1 MADNAEGSPAPIRLR
16 ADGLAPSSP
25 RSRMLSIISVEAPR
39 LSWVVPL
46 VRNGQQQS
54 GYQVAASSHE
64 RPETDPDLWDS
75 GMVDSPENTGIAW
88 NGDAIAPHA
97 RVWWSVRT
105 RDEKGA
111 VSEWAPAVPIDSAA
125 YSLAD
130 WDAEWISVPPTER
143 ARTDVHLGT
152 STPNSPSPIA
162 SARLSIAGWG
172 PARVSVNDTVIN
184 ADELDPTD
192 SALVRATARTYDV
205 TDLVAA
211 ATGPFELSIVASLG
225 HYRLVLNRPRVL
237 AELRVRLS
245 NGDERVV
252 GTSGAWTSSA
262 SGLVTDEPFYLEEHD
277 PSAPSPT
284 AAQTPVS
291 VVAQDVTP
299 PPPAIVVPN
308 VGPPVRVVRTITGTP
323 IGDPAAGIRV
333 FDLGE
338 NVAARVSLHLDGVS
352 PGQRITSIQGEKLTA
367 DGRVDTSNIRLP
379 DDRERE
385 RQVFAVVCDREQFVA
400 SPWFAV
406 HGFRYVEVAGLDDRP
421 SMTPAVTATVTVSA
435 RVLHSDVEQTGTV
448 TTDVVELNRLVDYAV
463 RTQLN
468 NTHGLP
474 EDCPTREQGGWTG
487 DAAVSAEAALSHL
500 DMAGVYRNWLADVAL
515 DADADGGIPGIS
527 PQLHGA
533 LGRQPADPVWGAAVT
548 EIPWQLWQ
556 NTGETWP
563 IEPLLPTMRRWAD
576 WQLSTLV
583 DGVVRNADISFGADW
598 LALEQTPPVVLQTG
612 AVVVSLRALAD
623 VEQAVGNT
631 DAAATRRSQAD
642 AVVTAARGQL
652 RDPVEGTWGN
662 DSQGSSAVALVA
674 GLAEEHDVEGLRN
687 RLGAAVRERGD
698 RLSSGFS
705 ATKAVVRALADAD
718 GGSSLLAAVRQREQ
732 PGIGAMLVDGPG
744 TFWETWWIDDDNVG
758 VASLDHIGLAAPFAA
773 WVWRDVAGL
782 RILEP
787 GFRRFALDPRLLSQ
801 VPGAEFSR
809 ETVRG
814 TIVASWQLADGAYH
828 AKLTVPVGSIAEM
841 TCPGSNAA
849 VVDGVHAETR
859 TDESGRRFVTVE
871 SGRHELVVEYT
882 APAAAPAPT
891 RPPAKRADVGEIWLS
906 DGNTSRW
913 VAVSEQLTVTV
924 AETDVVCTPV
934 FHEPIP
940 APTLEISMP
949 DFEPDATQWLV
960 LERDT
965 AHDGVLDLTP
975 ASFAFASFD
984 TDNAEIVGR
993 AVRIVMRLTSTN
1005 GEYREAVAR
1014 PLPIAWNRV
1023 AVELGDWAGRSSV
1036 AEVRVGI
1043 RWTDEFDTALGP
1055 PLPLAPPPRPFSFR
1069 LGRVGWTSAPR
1080 TW

>member
-1 MADNAEGSPAPIRLR
+1 MRQVADNAEVSPTPIRLR
-16 ADGLAPSSP
+16 ADGLAASSP
-25 RSRMLSIISVEAPR
+25 RSRMLSIISVERPR

-46 VRNGQQQS
+46 VRNGQEQR
-54 GYQVAASSHE
+54 GYQVAAASHE
-64 RPETDPDLWDS
+64 HPGDDADLWDS
-75 GMVDSPENTGIAW
+75 GMVDSRENTAIAW
-88 NGDAIAPHA
+88 DGPAIAPHA
-97 RVWWSVRT
+97 RVWWTVRT
-105 RDEKGA
+105 RDEKGS
-111 VSEWAPAVPIDSAA
+111 VSAWAAAVPIDSAA
-125 YSLAD
+125 YGLEH
-130 WDAEWISVPPTER
+130 WDAQWIGIPPAER
-143 ARTDVHLGT
+143 ARIEVAADFG
-152 STPNSPSPIA
+152 SPVA

-172 PARVSVNDTVIN
+172 PARIAVDGTVVN

-192 SALVRATARTYDV
+192 SALARATARTYDV

-211 ATGPFELSIVASLG
+211 ATTPFELSIVASLG
-225 HYRLVLNRPRVL
+225 HYRLVLDRPRVL

-245 NGDERVV
+245 NGDERVI
-252 GTSGAWTSSA
+252 GTSGEWTSSA

-277 PSAPSPT
+277 PASLRPNAT
-284 AAQTPVS
+284 QTPVT
-291 VVAQDVTP
+291 VVAADASPSTP
-299 PPPAIVVPN
+299 SIVVPN
-308 VGPPVRVVRTITGTP
+308 VGPPVRVVRTVVGTL
-323 IGDPAAGIRV
+323 IGEPAAGIRV

-338 NVAARVSLHLDGVS
+338 NVAARVQLELDGVR

-379 DDRERE
+379 DDSERE
-385 RQVFAVVCDREQFVA
+385 RQVFAVVCDHERLVA

-406 HGFRYVEVAGLDDRP
+406 HGFRYVEVAGLDVR
-421 SMTPAVTATVTVSA
+421 SSVTVSA
-435 RVLHSDVEQTGTV
+435 RVLHSDVEQTGTA
-448 TTDVVELNRLVDYAV
+448 TTDVAELNRLIDYAV

-487 DAAVSAEAALSHL
+487 DASVSAEAALAHL
-500 DMAGVYRNWLADVAL
+500 DMTGVYRNWLADVAL
-515 DADADGGIPGIS
+515 DADEHGGIPGIS
-527 PQLHGA
+527 PQLQGP
-533 LGRQPADPVWGAAVT
+533 LGRQPADPVWGSAVT
-548 EIPWQLWQ
+548 EIPWQLWR

-809 ETVRG
+809 ETARG

-924 AETDVVCTPV
+924 AETDIVCTPV
-934 FHEPIP
+934 FHEPIA
-940 APTLEISMP
+940 APTLEISIP
-949 DFEPDATQWLV
+949 DFEPDATEWLV

-965 AHDGVLDLTP
+965 AHDGVLDLSA
-975 ASFAFASFD
+975 ASFAFATFD

>member
-1 MADNAEGSPAPIRLR
+1 MIQVADNAEVSPTPIRLR
-16 ADGLAPSSP
+16 ADGLAPSGS
-25 RSRMLSIISVEAPR
+25 RSRMLSIISVERPR

-46 VRNGQQQS
+46 VRNGQEQR
-54 GYQVAASSHE
+54 GYQVAAASHE
-64 RPETDPDLWDS
+64 HPGDDADLWDS
-75 GMVDSPENTGIAW
+75 GMVDSRENTAIAW
-88 NGDAIAPHA
+88 DGPAIAPHT
-97 RVWWSVRT
+97 RVWWTVRT
-105 RDEKGA
+105 RDEKGN
-111 VSEWAPAVPIDSAA
+111 VSAWAAAVPIDSAA
-125 YSLAD
+125 YGLEH
-130 WDAEWISVPPTER
+130 WDAQWIGIPPAER
-143 ARTDVHLGT
+143 ARIEVAADFD
-152 STPNSPSPIA
+152 SPVA

-172 PARVSVNDTVIN
+172 PARIAVDGTVVN

-192 SALVRATARTYDV
+192 SALARATARTYDV

-211 ATGPFELSIVASLG
+211 ATTPFELSIVASLG
-225 HYRLVLNRPRVL
+225 HYRLVLDRPRVL

-245 NGDERVV
+245 NGDERVI
-252 GTSGAWTSSA
+252 GTSGEWTSSA

-277 PSAPSPT
+277 PASLRPNAT
-284 AAQTPVS
+284 QTPVT
-291 VVAQDVTP
+291 VVAADASPSTP
-299 PPPAIVVPN
+299 SIVVPN
-308 VGPPVRVVRTITGTP
+308 VGPPVRVVRTVVGTL
-323 IGDPAAGIRV
+323 IGEPAAGIRV

-338 NVAARVSLHLDGVS
+338 NVAARVQLELDGVR

-367 DGRVDTSNIRLP
+367 GGRVDTSNIRLP
-379 DDRERE
+379 DDSERE
-385 RQVFAVVCDREQFVA
+385 RQVFAVVCDRGRLVA

-406 HGFRYVEVAGLDDRP
+406 HGFRYVEVAGLDVR
-421 SMTPAVTATVTVSA
+421 SSVTVSA
-435 RVLHSDVEQTGTV
+435 RVLHSDVEQTGTA
-448 TTDVVELNRLVDYAV
+448 TTDVAELNRLIDYAV

-487 DAAVSAEAALSHL
+487 DASVSAEAALAHL
-500 DMAGVYRNWLADVAL
+500 DMTGVYRNWLADVAL
-515 DADADGGIPGIS
+515 DADEHGGIPGIS
-527 PQLHGA
+527 PQLQGP
-533 LGRQPADPVWGAAVT
+533 LGRQPADPVWGSAVT
-548 EIPWQLWQ
+548 EIPWQLWR
-556 NTGETWP
+556 NTGKTWP

-623 VEQAVGNT
+623 VEQAAGNA

-674 GLAEEHDVEGLRN
+674 GLAEEHDVKGLRN
-687 RLGAAVRERGD
+687 RLGAAVHERGD

-787 GFRRFALDPRLLSQ
+787 GFRRLALDPRLLSQ

-809 ETVRG
+809 ETARG

-934 FHEPIP
+934 FHEPIA
-940 APTLEISMP
+940 APTLEISIP
-949 DFEPDATQWLV
+949 DFEPDATEWLV

-965 AHDGVLDLTP
+965 AHDGVLDLSA
-975 ASFAFASFD
+975 ASFAFATFD